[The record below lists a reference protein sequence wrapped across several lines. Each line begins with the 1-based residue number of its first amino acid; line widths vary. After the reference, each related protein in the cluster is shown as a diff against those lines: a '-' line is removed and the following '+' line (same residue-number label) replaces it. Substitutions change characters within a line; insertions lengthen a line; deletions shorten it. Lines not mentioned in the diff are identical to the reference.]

1 MKTHSNLTG
10 EQFQRLIAWLG
21 PNPDAAGERYE
32 FIRQGLIIFF
42 VNRRC
47 LDAEDLADETIN
59 RVAEKL
65 EWLADSYEGEPERYF
80 YGVAKKV
87 LLEYG
92 RRKRPPAK
100 AACPPDSPDPPD
112 PLTEAY
118 HACLDACLKRL
129 TQENRELILAYYAAM
144 TQKAGSR
151 RKLREQLSLNAGA
164 LRARTF
170 RVRTMLEKCVR
181 DCMAGYTET

>member
-1 MKTHSNLTG
+1 MKTHSNLTE

-21 PNPDAAGERYE
+21 PDADAAGERYE

-65 EWLADSYEGEPERYF
+65 EWLADSYEGDPERYF
-80 YGVAKKV
+80 YGVAKNV
-87 LLEYG
+87 SLEYG
-92 RRKRPPAK
+92 RRKRLPANATRPPT
-100 AACPPDSPDPPD
+100 PPD

-118 HACLDACLKRL
+118 YACLDACLGRL

-144 TQKAGSR
+144 TRKAGAR
-151 RKLREQLSLNAGA
+151 RKLREQLSIKAGA

-170 RVRTMLEKCVR
+170 RVRSMLEKCVR